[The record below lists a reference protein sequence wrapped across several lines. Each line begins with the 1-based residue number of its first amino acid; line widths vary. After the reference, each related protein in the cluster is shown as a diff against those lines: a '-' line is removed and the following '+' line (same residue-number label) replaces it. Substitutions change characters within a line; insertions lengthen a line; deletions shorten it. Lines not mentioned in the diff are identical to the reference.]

1 MSLPNEKKRTNSNK
15 SERDVPVVMQVEE
28 ESPLNGS
35 QIREFAFL
43 RKTHGKSLLA
53 EAAEN
58 HYYGS
63 FVEMG

>member
-1 MSLPNEKKRTNSNK
+1 
-15 SERDVPVVMQVEE
+15 MQVEE